1 MAKRDK
7 EYESRMQGMLY
18 ALNVSKEHGVDYLE
32 KEIKKR
38 GVIKSPLAYT
48 DKQIDEFWKQ
58 LSENLYATMTCVTGM
73 VLHNTFGFGK
83 QRLHKFRE
91 EFLNATNKTID
102 LDWLGERY
110 VRLEDYAI
118 ELNKRY
124 NLGIDVARIAACQ
137 DLADEAD
144 ARYRKLNTDIALREL
159 ENNGFR
165 DAADFLRS
173 KISDIGRIEHG
184 EINRMDTRRTQS
196 NPENGFAE

>member
-18 ALNVSKEHGVDYLE
+18 ALNVAKEHGVEYLE

-38 GVIKSPLAYT
+38 GIIKSPLAYT

-102 LDWLGERY
+102 LDWLGEHY
-110 VRLEDYAI
+110 VTLEDYAV
-118 ELNKRY
+118 ELNEKY
-124 NLGIDVARIAACQ
+124 DLELDVARIA
-137 DLADEAD
+137 
-144 ARYRKLNTDIALREL
+144 
-159 ENNGFR
+159 
-165 DAADFLRS
+165 
-173 KISDIGRIEHG
+173 
-184 EINRMDTRRTQS
+184 
-196 NPENGFAE
+196 